1 MRQLTAI
8 FLFIVIAF
16 CNTSTAQEIIINDPD
31 WPPYFFKGERYQP
44 IGFAKEVLKLCLP
57 KTGYQ
62 ARFAYH
68 PIKRMRNY
76 IESGKIDVHIYS
88 YKPTRESFLNFGKE
102 PIFKTS
108 YKPFINKKSP
118 FEIHSIEDFK
128 GLRIGH
134 LQGLK
139 YSTDYLRYLESKLD
153 SGYVR
158 SVTTN
163 VSLITL
169 LHDQKIDTFVNTVD
183 TVYWLST
190 TLGMREDILAVDF
203 DIQTKDYF
211 VAVSKKSSRIK
222 DKNAFLNTLDKCI
235 KASKASGLYDKIK
248 AGYGI

>member
-1 MRQLTAI
+1 MRYIAA
-8 FLFIVIAF
+8 FLVILSAFFIKL
-16 CNTSTAQEIIINDPD
+16 SAQEIIFNDPD

-44 IGFAKEVLKLCLP
+44 IGFAKEVLKFCLP

-68 PIKRMRNY
+68 PIKRMRSY

-88 YKPTRESFLNFGKE
+88 YKPTRESFLYFGKE
-102 PIFKTS
+102 PIFKSS
-108 YKPFINKKSP
+108 YKPFINKKAP
-118 FEIHSIEDFK
+118 FEIASIEDFK

-139 YSTDYLRYLESKLD
+139 YSHEYLSYLESKIE

-158 SVTTN
+158 SVASN

-169 LHDQKIDTFVNTVD
+169 LHEQKIDTFVNTVD

-190 TLGMREDILAVDF
+190 TLGMREDIIAVDF
-203 DIQTKDYF
+203 DIQTKNYF
-211 VAVSKKSSRIK
+211 VAVSKKSTRIK
-222 DKNAFLNTLDKCI
+222 DKNAFLNTLDTCI
-235 KASKASGLYDKIK
+235 KASKSSGLYDKIK